1 MIVLPLEIVQDVE
14 ELATRLNTYAA
25 WLRRNP
31 TINKSYCVMLD
42 IETKRDLELE
52 RRMLLRP

>member
-1 MIVLPLEIVQDVE
+1 MIVLPLEIIEDVE

-31 TINKSYCVMLD
+31 NINKAYCVMLD
-42 IETKRDLELE
+42 IDTKRDAELE
-52 RRMLLRP
+52 RRMILRP